1 MADVASY
8 CTFCGAKIEPS
19 SKFCSNCGKAT
30 STAAAQ
36 EKTASGAGGGGG
48 GIVKDV
54 GGGRVAGIA
63 EKRASAA
70 WYLLPIFLWFIGGL
84 IMFFVLKDE
93 DRGRAKGGLKLGII
107 TVRNRIRTL
116 DADSCSYC
124 SHSSSNIIVLLSLIE
139 GADCA

>member
-8 CTFCGAKIEPS
+8 CTCGAKIEPS

-30 STAAAQ
+30 SIAAAQ
-36 EKTASGAGGGGG
+36 GTTASSAAGGGGG

-107 TVRNRIRTL
+107 LSVIGFVLWMLILAAIAATAPAT
-116 DADSCSYC
+116 
-124 SHSSSNIIVLLSLIE
+124 SSFYYP
-139 GADCA
+139 